1 MLFGLFFVPFPAKAS
16 GFLDYVFGNQVSA
29 ANTTDP
35 SNSDQ
40 NPKNSQTMTLLQAN
54 VSSAPILQDKN
65 SKDTSSEIKSNTDVN
80 ISGNALSPATS
91 HVGIPDSLDTGDSP
105 TDQISVYV
113 VRKGDSITWIAQT
126 YGVSVNTI
134 YWANDMKKGDKLV
147 EGDTLF
153 ILPVSGVKAT
163 VVKGDTLKS
172 IAKKYNVD
180 VSDIAGYNGIS
191 ENAKLAVGDELIIP
205 DGEMAD
211 EGSAVSVPKTN
222 SGNYIRTPIAYIPG
236 YFINP
241 VPDYK
246 YRSQGL
252 HDHGEAID
260 LAANKGASILASAA
274 GTVIFARNSGYNGGY
289 GRMVIID
296 HPNGT
301 RTLYGH
307 MSKVIAHTGDEVSQG
322 ELIGLVGN
330 TGHSTGPHL
339 HFRIM
344 GARNPGGTTPMSW
357 AN

>member
-1 MLFGLFFVPFPAKAS
+1 M
-16 GFLDYVFGNQVSA
+16 N
-29 ANTTDP
+29 
-35 SNSDQ
+35 
-40 NPKNSQTMTLLQAN
+40 LLQAN
-54 VSSAPILQDKN
+54 VSSAPILQDK
-65 SKDTSSEIKSNTDVN
+65 DNTDNDGGVKSDTNVN

-91 HVGIPDSLDTGDSP
+91 HVGASDNLNTGDSP

-126 YGVSVNTI
+126 FGVSVDTI
-134 YWANDMKKGDKLV
+134 YWANNMKKGDKLV

-153 ILPVSGVKAT
+153 ILPVSGVKVT
-163 VVKGDTLKS
+163 VAKGDTLKS

-180 VSDIAGYNGIS
+180 VSDIAGYNGIP

-222 SGNYIRTPIAYIPG
+222 SGSYIRTPIVYIPG

-260 LAANKGASILASAA
+260 LAANKGSSILASAA
-274 GTVIFARNSGYNGGY
+274 GTIIFARNGYNGGY
-289 GRMVIID
+289 GNMVIID

-301 RTLYGH
+301 QTLYGH
-307 MSKVIAHTGDEVSQG
+307 MSKILIHTGDDVYQG
-322 ELIGLVGN
+322 QLIGLVGS

-339 HFRIM
+339 HFRVM
-344 GARNPGGTTPMSW
+344 GARNPGGDTPMSW
-357 AN
+357 ATQ